1 MIKKFFLEEV
11 VDYTFRKYDDIRNL
25 KIIFPN
31 RRAGLYFQ
39 KALSKKINKAMWS
52 PKVLTMEEFVQGYV
66 DIKISDEVSDNI
78 LLNHYLFQITQK
90 YQEKD
95 SLNSFEKFYYWGQIL
110 INDFDD
116 IDQSLKDESK
126 IFKSIKEQKEIDET
140 FKFLDKENFE
150 SIK

>member
-78 LLNHYLFQITQK
+78 LLKALEFSLAFFICDGIALERSLYLSSS
-90 YQEKD
+90 D
-95 SLNSFEKFYYWGQIL
+95 LVSSLSKNSP
-110 INDFDD
+110 IN
-116 IDQSLKDESK
+116 
-126 IFKSIKEQKEIDET
+126 
-140 FKFLDKENFE
+140 FLQPPFT
-150 SIK
+150 SAI

>member
-39 KALSKKINKAMWS
+39 KALPKKINKAMWS

-90 YQEKD
+90 YQEKV
-95 SLNSFEKFYYWGQIL
+95 LM
-110 INDFDD
+110 
-116 IDQSLKDESK
+116 ID
-126 IFKSIKEQKEIDET
+126 
-140 FKFLDKENFE
+140 
-150 SIK
+150 